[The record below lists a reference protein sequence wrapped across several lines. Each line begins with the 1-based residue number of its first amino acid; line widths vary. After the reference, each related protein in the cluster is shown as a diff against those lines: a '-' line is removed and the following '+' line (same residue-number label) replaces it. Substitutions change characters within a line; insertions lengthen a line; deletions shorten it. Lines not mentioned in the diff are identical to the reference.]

1 MSKSR
6 SLKLILLLLSLIF
19 HGVMGSTKC
28 NLELIQSFRLQGVQ
42 YSVSDQ
48 MKICPTVFE
57 RCCSIFDELSIL
69 KYWNDFAETRLRI
82 LAQKSYLGF
91 KTIALYSQQLNK
103 FSETDIIVNYVDY
116 RWMRFFHR
124 NVENNAVNPRLNRRL
139 MNLQFNAFLPGR
151 GMVTKFVPRPGQVS
165 FIMRVIVNAR
175 ARAALMMYI
184 AALARVAASHF
195 ENYENFQQWL
205 LTESTINFRRLNKKS
220 PENRRL
226 LLQSFKKVM
235 ARELIQ
241 QKRNLEKRFENVV
254 GELNKSEFGKTQI
267 TILQAN
273 YQGKFVQLLDRM
285 KLFMNDLKLDD
296 DTKRYFRQVRKSKE
310 DISKELG
317 AIELMLGGSIKK
329 DRKLADQTNSNPT
342 QDQIGEIYTQKTSRI
357 GDSTEKKLNDSVSNK
372 KVQRQKT
379 RSDRV
384 VKKNKK
390 VNQVQHQSLQT
401 RDARVKVVRHQTS
414 LKKKHA
420 KRRLQTD
427 EQDEEDANAADHP
440 HQSEPEVTQE
450 DNPRWVVWAESIAPR
465 FMRMY
470 TRLMAFQLN
479 LPNPNRI
486 VQIPEVTLPLNLNHM
501 VLRTRTTRRN
511 FMRSLMIT
519 NIPKISFCF
528 MIQDE
533 FEAFNHGELLAE
545 IAIYYSTNK
554 EIMGLKKTVYCAV
567 CDANTNRNFIK
578 EFGLIIYEEEFC
590 MDLIDTYQNYL
601 MWKHVKL
608 VRYFDLIYQYTSCLE
623 SDGRVTHFPYR
634 SFLDRYKRRVDFF
647 RRCLELASNR
657 SESFM
662 AACHFVCT
670 DFKIQGV
677 SQIWD
682 ADVRLIQNMLFLL
695 FNFLR
700 QQNFVPED
708 QIKAFQ
714 LLLETDLTF
723 DDSSTLFSREVN
735 FIPAPENPDDD
746 HDPEDKRKKRE
757 LKDDSIKA
765 YEKDIADLTISLK
778 DLEIKADRNLNDQDK
793 KIQNDEKRIKLAK
806 VLQKAEKIKREFN
819 SMPDDLEFN
828 PISGVRPDMSSQS
841 QKKGK
846 RTAKGKRVKSVLKAA
861 HITKV
866 VSDLKGVPRK
876 TKKVETSEEQLIKQ
890 MNQKSRKTKLVGRK
904 LQEISKK
911 PKRFT
916 QLTIVAE
923 PGFNANE
930 IYEKRDKVYEVEHFR
945 SFYTTAGLA
954 FNPIRINNYLDFHN
968 ANITDLLLQKYRGIQ
983 SERISITA
991 LSAYLKIGEAIIE
1004 DFSRDLFVPILQM
1017 YGKTK
1022 GMAYQLDY
1030 QEEPLADEYLENNG
1044 DLVDGEKE
1052 VDDPEEDSDVDIENA
1067 TLILE
1072 PGIQATFQLKDKNN
1086 KDWDE
1091 KLGIHIIQKE
1101 KKE

>member
-1 MSKSR
+1 MSKSQ
-6 SLKLILLLLSLIF
+6 SLKLILPLLSLIF
-19 HGVMGSTKC
+19 QGVMGSTKC
-28 NLELIQSFRLQGVQ
+28 NLDLIQSFRLQGVQ

-48 MKICPTVFE
+48 MKVCPNVFE
-57 RCCSIFDELSIL
+57 RCCSIFDEVSIL
-69 KYWNDFAETRLRI
+69 KYWNDFAEIRLRI

-165 FIMRVIVNAR
+165 FIMRAIVDAKAR
-175 ARAALMMYI
+175 VALMMYM
-184 AALARVAASHF
+184 AALARVAASKF
-195 ENYENFQQWL
+195 EHYENFQQWL
-205 LTESTINFRRLNKKS
+205 MTESTINSRRLNKKS

-267 TILQAN
+267 TVLQTN
-273 YQGKFVQLLDRM
+273 YQGKFLQLLDRM

-342 QDQIGEIYTQKTSRI
+342 QDQIGASNTQKTSRI
-357 GDSTEKKLNDSVSNK
+357 GDSTERKLNDFVSK
-372 KVQRQKT
+372 KVKRQKT
-379 RSDRV
+379 RSDQV

-390 VNQVQHQSLQT
+390 VNQVHHQSLQT
-401 RDARVKVVRHQTS
+401 RDSRVKVVQHQTS

-427 EQDEEDANAADHP
+427 ERNEEGVTAANHRG
-440 HQSEPEVTQE
+440 QSEPKVTEE

-465 FMRMY
+465 YMRMY
-470 TRLMAFQLN
+470 NHLNAFELN
-479 LPNPNRI
+479 LPKPNRI
-486 VQIPEVTLPLNLNHM
+486 VKIPEVTLPLNINHM

-528 MIQDE
+528 MIRDE
-533 FEAFNHGELLAE
+533 FKAFNHGELLAE

-554 EIMGLKKTVYCAV
+554 EIMGLKKTVYCAI

-608 VRYFDLIYQYTSCLE
+608 VGYFDLVYQYTSCLE

-657 SESFM
+657 SQTFM

-695 FNFLR
+695 LNFLR

-714 LLLETDLTF
+714 LLLETDLTY

-746 HDPEDKRKKRE
+746 HDPEDKRKRRE
-757 LKDDSIKA
+757 LKVDSMKA
-765 YEKDIADLTISLK
+765 YEKEIAGLTISLK
-778 DLEIKADRNLNDQDK
+778 DLEIKADRNLNDQDQ
-793 KIQNDEKRIKLAK
+793 KIQTDEKRIKLAQ

-828 PISGVRPDMSSQS
+828 PISGVRPDMRSQS
-841 QKKGK
+841 KRKGQK
-846 RTAKGKRVKSVLKAA
+846 TAKGKRVKPGLKAA

-866 VSDLKGVPRK
+866 ESDLKAVSRK
-876 TKKVETSEEQLIKQ
+876 TKKVETSEEQLIEQ
-890 MNQKSRKTKLVGRK
+890 MNQKSRKRKLVGRK
-904 LQEISKK
+904 LQENSKK

-916 QLTIVAE
+916 HLTIVAE
-923 PGFNANE
+923 PGFNTNE
-930 IYEKRDKVYEVEHFR
+930 IFEKRHKVYEVEHFR
-945 SFYTTAGLA
+945 SFYTTAGSA
-954 FNPIRINNYLDFHN
+954 FNPIRINNYLDFRN
-968 ANITDLLLQKYRGIQ
+968 ANITDLLLQKYRGVQ
-983 SERISITA
+983 SERITITA
-991 LSAYLKIGEAIIE
+991 LTAYLKIGEATIQ
-1004 DFSRDLFVPILQM
+1004 DFSRDLFVPILQF

-1022 GMAYQLDY
+1022 GVAYQLDY
-1030 QEEPLADEYLENNG
+1030 QEVPLADEYLENNG
-1044 DLVDGEKE
+1044 DLVDGKKE
-1052 VDDPEEDSDVDIENA
+1052 DEDPEEDSDVDIEKE

-1072 PGIQATFQLKDKNN
+1072 PGAQDNLQLKDKNN
-1086 KDWDE
+1086 KDWDK
-1091 KLGIHIIQKE
+1091 KLGIYIIQKE